1 MDPPQVAREVWSLNG
16 ASYGAYRAFVLHA
29 KEHGFPDVAL
39 AQLTRGA
46 GEDAAER
53 IVERSSGSAAS
64 SLNALATQSAHV
76 YGFAGVEPRV
86 ICGKQVQSILRSA
99 GASQVCSRVH
109 SVMLSLCCT
118 DD

>member
-1 MDPPQVAREVWSLNG
+1 MNG

-53 IVERSSGSAAS
+53 VVERSSGSAAS
-64 SLNALATQSAHV
+64 SLSALATQSAHV
-76 YGFAGVEPRV
+76 YGFAGVNRV
-86 ICGKQVQSILRSA
+86 KLAANKYRAYCAARGPGRFA
-99 GASQVCSRVH
+99 TEDTA
-109 SVMLSLCCT
+109 
-118 DD
+118 